1 MTVLRLSAIIPLQLK
16 DEPIGGQME
25 QVILTRPGHFL
36 SQRVAEPNASE
47 GEALVKMEQI
57 GVCGSDFHAFSGK
70 HPAYVYPR
78 VLGHECAC
86 TVLTAP
92 QNDFGIKA
100 GDRCA
105 IDPYVNCGSC
115 GMCLAGRT
123 NCCERLE
130 VLGIH
135 RDGGMQ
141 EFLAVP
147 LRLLYASK
155 TLSHE
160 VLALVETLGIG
171 AHAVARS
178 EIREGE
184 AALVVGAGPI
194 GLATALF
201 AKVAKADVM
210 VAEINEERRD
220 FATRLGFHTTGAAG
234 DIQYTVVYDATGNA
248 KVMAS
253 SLKHVAQ
260 GGKLVFVGLT
270 SDPVVLD
277 DSLFHRK
284 EVTLYSSRNSAGQ
297 FRRIIQLLEEGKIS
311 VKEWITNRLSLLEL
325 PDKFSHLPKDPGL
338 IKAVVDVPQ
347 STAETRRG

>member
-1 MTVLRLSAIIPLQLK
+1 L
-16 DEPIGGQME
+16 D
-25 QVILTRPGHFL
+25 H
-36 SQRVAEPNASE
+36 
-47 GEALVKMEQI
+47 EALVKMERI

-78 VLGHECAC
+78 VLGHECGC
-86 TVLTAP
+86 TVVTAP
-92 QNDFGIKA
+92 ENEFGIKA

-105 IDPYVNCGSC
+105 IDPYVNCGTCS
-115 GMCLAGRT
+115 MCLAGRT

-147 LRLLYASK
+147 LRLLYPSH
-155 TLSHE
+155 TLSYE
-160 VLALVETLGIG
+160 ELALVETLGIG

-178 EIREGE
+178 AIQEGE
-184 AALVVGAGPI
+184 PALVVGAGPI

-201 AKVAKADVM
+201 AKVAGADVIL
-210 VAEINEERRD
+210 AEINEERRD
-220 FATRLGFHTTGAAG
+220 FAAQLGFNTTGAVG
-234 DIQYTVVYDATGNA
+234 SFQSPVVYDATGNP

-253 SLKHVAQ
+253 SLQYVAQ
-260 GGKLVFVGLT
+260 GGRLVFVGLT

-297 FRRIIQLLEEGKIS
+297 FRRIIQLLEAGKIS

-325 PDKFSHLPKDPGL
+325 PDKFSKLSHHPGL
-338 IKAVVDVPQ
+338 IKAIVDFPQ
-347 STAETRRG
+347 STAESGRG

>member
-1 MTVLRLSAIIPLQLK
+1 
-16 DEPIGGQME
+16 ME
-25 QVILTRPGHFL
+25 QVILTRPGHF
-36 SQRVAEPNASE
+36 SSRRVAEPNASE
-47 GEALVKMEQI
+47 NEALVKMEQI

-86 TVLTAP
+86 TILAAP
-92 QNDFGIKA
+92 ENEFGIKA

-115 GMCLAGRT
+115 SMCLAGRT

-147 LRLLYASK
+147 LRLLYPSK
-155 TLSHE
+155 TLSYE
-160 VLALVETLGIG
+160 ELALVETLGIG

-178 EIREGE
+178 EICDGE
-184 AALVVGAGPI
+184 PALVVGAGPI

-201 AKVAKADVM
+201 AQIAKADVI

-220 FATRLGFHTTGAAG
+220 FAARLGFHTTGAAG
-234 DIQYTVVYDATGNA
+234 DIQSAVVYDATGNP

-260 GGKLVFVGLT
+260 GGRLVFVGLT

-297 FRRIIQLLEEGKIS
+297 FRRIIELLEDGKIS

-325 PDKFSHLPKDPGL
+325 PEKFCNLPNDRGL
-338 IKAVVDVPQ
+338 IKAIVDVAQ
-347 STAETRRG
+347 SGAETGRG

>member
-1 MTVLRLSAIIPLQLK
+1 
-16 DEPIGGQME
+16 ME
-25 QVILTRPGHFL
+25 QVILTRPGHF
-36 SQRVAEPNASE
+36 SSRSVAEPKVLENE
-47 GEALVKMEQI
+47 VLVKIERI

-92 QNDFGIKA
+92 ENEFGIKV

-105 IDPYVNCGSC
+105 IDPYVNCGTC

-147 LRLLYASK
+147 LRLLYPSQ

-160 VLALVETLGIG
+160 ELALVETLGIG

-184 AALVVGAGPI
+184 PALVVGAGPI

-201 AKVAKADVM
+201 AKVAKADVIL
-210 VAEINEERRD
+210 AEINEERRD
-220 FATRLGFHTTGAAG
+220 FAARLGFDTIGTAG
-234 DIQYTVVYDATGNA
+234 NIQSRVVYDATGNP

-270 SDPVVLD
+270 SDPVTLD

-284 EVTLYSSRNSAGQ
+284 EVTLYSSRNSTGQ
-297 FRRIIQLLEEGKIS
+297 FRRIIQLLEDGKIS
-311 VKEWITNRLSLLEL
+311 VKEWITDRLSLLEV
-325 PDKFSHLPKDPGL
+325 PDKFSNLPNHPGL
-338 IKAVVDVPQ
+338 IKAIVDVPQ
-347 STAETRRG
+347 STAEIRRG

>member
-1 MTVLRLSAIIPLQLK
+1 
-16 DEPIGGQME
+16 ME
-25 QVILTRPGHFL
+25 QVILTRPGHF
-36 SQRVAEPNASE
+36 SSRRVAEPNAAE
-47 GEALVKMEQI
+47 NEALVKMERI

-92 QNDFGIKA
+92 ENEFGIKA
-100 GDRCA
+100 GDHCA

-115 GMCLAGRT
+115 SMCLAGRT

-147 LRLLYASK
+147 LRLLHPSK
-155 TLSHE
+155 TLSYE
-160 VLALVETLGIG
+160 ELALVETLGIG

-184 AALVVGAGPI
+184 PALVVGAGPI

-201 AKVAKADVM
+201 AQVAKADVI
-210 VAEINEERRD
+210 VAEINKERRD
-220 FATRLGFHTTGAAG
+220 FAERLGFHTTGAAG
-234 DIQYTVVYDATGNA
+234 NIQSAVVYDATGNP

-260 GGKLVFVGLT
+260 GGRLVFVGLT
-270 SDPVVLD
+270 SDPVALD

-297 FRRIIQLLEEGKIS
+297 FRRTIELLEEGKIS

-325 PDKFSHLPKDPGL
+325 PDKFCNLPNDPGL
-338 IKAVVDVPQ
+338 IKAIVDVAQ
-347 STAETRRG
+347 SGAETGRG

>member
-1 MTVLRLSAIIPLQLK
+1 
-16 DEPIGGQME
+16 ME
-25 QVILTRPGHFL
+25 QVILTGPGHL
-36 SQRVAEPNASE
+36 SSRSVAEPKVSE
-47 GEALVKMEQI
+47 NEALVKMERI
-57 GVCGSDFHAFSGK
+57 GVCGSDFHAFAGK

-86 TVLTAP
+86 TVLAAP
-92 QNDFGIKA
+92 ENKFGIKV

-105 IDPYVNCGSC
+105 IDPYVNCGICS
-115 GMCLAGRT
+115 MCLAGRT

-130 VLGIH
+130 VLGVH

-147 LRLLYASK
+147 LRLLYPSLI
-155 TLSHE
+155 LSLE
-160 VLALVETLGIG
+160 ELALVETLGIG

-178 EIREGE
+178 KICEGE
-184 AALVVGAGPI
+184 SARVVGAGPI

-201 AKVAKADVM
+201 ARVAKADVTL
-210 VAEINEERRD
+210 AEINDERRG
-220 FATRLGFHTTGAAG
+220 FAARLGFQTAVSVGNTQS
-234 DIQYTVVYDATGNA
+234 DVVYDATGNPE
-248 KVMAS
+248 VMAS

-270 SDPVVLD
+270 SDPVALD

-297 FRRIIQLLEEGKIS
+297 FRRIIQLLEEGKIN

-325 PDKFSHLPKDPGL
+325 PDKFSNLLNHPGL
-338 IKAVVDVPQ
+338 IKAIVDVSRSQ
-347 STAETRRG
+347 TETGQR

>member
-1 MTVLRLSAIIPLQLK
+1 
-16 DEPIGGQME
+16 ME
-25 QVILTRPGHFL
+25 QVILTRPGHF
-36 SQRVAEPNASE
+36 SSRSVAEPRVSE
-47 GEALVKMEQI
+47 NEALVKIERI
-57 GVCGSDFHAFSGK
+57 GVCGSDFNAFSGK
-70 HPAYVYPR
+70 HPAYIYPR
-78 VLGHECAC
+78 VLGHECGC
-86 TVLTAP
+86 TVVTARE
-92 QNDFGIKA
+92 NEFGIKA

-105 IDPYVNCGSC
+105 IDPYVNCGTCS
-115 GMCLAGRT
+115 MCLQGRT

-147 LRLLYASK
+147 LRLLHPSQ

-160 VLALVETLGIG
+160 ELALVETLGIG

-178 EIREGE
+178 EIRAGE

-201 AKVAKADVM
+201 AKVAKADVILI
-210 VAEINEERRD
+210 EINEERRD
-220 FATRLGFHTTGAAG
+220 FAAQLGFDTAGAVSHLQSA
-234 DIQYTVVYDATGNA
+234 VVYDATGNP

-253 SLKHVAQ
+253 SLQHVAQ
-260 GGKLVFVGLT
+260 GGTLVFVGLT
-270 SDPVVLD
+270 SEPVALD

-297 FRRIIQLLEEGKIS
+297 FRRIIQLLEDGEIS

-325 PDKFSHLPKDPGL
+325 PDKFSKLPHHPGL
-338 IKAVVDVPQ
+338 IKAIVDVPQ
-347 STAETRRG
+347 FTLETGRG